1 MGAVS
6 CIYNKL
12 KLSTIRFTAI
22 SLIALIL
29 GGCATYYQQSM
40 SFQQD
45 FAKGDL
51 DKAQSFLE
59 HHKKAAEKKDRLLYF
74 LDRGVVEQMLGN
86 YIESNNYFEK
96 AYLFSQDYRK
106 NFSSDLVEYVAN
118 PMLKPYVGEQ
128 FELILLH
135 FYKAMNYLQLSQLD
149 EALVEVRR
157 VNVKLNMLN
166 DKYEGKRNRYK
177 EDAFAHNLMGII
189 YEAKGDVNNAFIA
202 YRNAYNV
209 YENYYDTLFQTS
221 VPEQLK
227 VDLVRTAA
235 LNGFNAEQELYEDK
249 FNLKYTPEEYLKSEL
264 IFFWLNGLGPVK
276 SEFSLNLTAVKGQG
290 GAVTFAND
298 QEGFTVPYFSSSS
311 NNSSGTELGDLK
323 VVRIAIPKYLK
334 REPLISEAYL
344 NIDGSSYALQKAENI
359 NAIAISTLQD
369 RMFREISKAIGRLA
383 VKQASELALREQ
395 NDDLGALL
403 SAINAA
409 TEKADTRNWQTLPHS
424 IYYQR
429 LPLNS
434 DSAGVQLITNGN
446 QIIEDTLSFNIKSR
460 PGETVFRMYHS
471 LESTAPVEQ

>member
-1 MGAVS
+1 MLSSAYCCS
-6 CIYNKL
+6 FNCYDSWWLCHLLSAKYE
-12 KLSTIRFTAI
+12 LSTRF
-22 SLIALIL
+22 
-29 GGCATYYQQSM
+29 C
-40 SFQQD
+40 
-45 FAKGDL
+45 
-51 DKAQSFLE
+51 
-59 HHKKAAEKKDRLLYF
+59 KDRLLYF
-74 LDRGVVEQMLGN
+74 FDRGVVEQMLGN
-86 YIESNNYFEK
+86 YSESNLYFEK
-96 AYLFSQDYRK
+96 AYLFTQDYRK
-106 NFSSDLVEYVAN
+106 NFSSDVVEFVAN
-118 PMLKPYVGEQ
+118 PMLKPYTGEE

-135 FYKAMNYLQLSQLD
+135 FYKAMNYIQLRQLD
-149 EALVEVRR
+149 EALIEVRR

-189 YEAKGDVNNAFIA
+189 YDAKGDVNNAFIA

-209 YENYYDTLFQTS
+209 YENYYDSLFQTS

-227 VDLVRTAA
+227 LDLIRTAA
-235 LNGFNAEQELYEDK
+235 LNGFYNEQHLFETK
-249 FNLKYTPEEYLKSEL
+249 FNLKYKASVPRSEL

-298 QEGFTVPYFSSSS
+298 QEGITAPYFSSSS
-311 NNSSGTELGDLK
+311 NNSSGSELGDLK

-344 NIDGSSYALQKAENI
+344 NVDGSSYSMQKAENI

-369 RMFREISKAIGRLA
+369 RMFREISKSIARLA

-403 SAINAA
+403 SVINAA

-429 LPLNS
+429 LPLSS
-434 DSAGVQLITNGN
+434 DSSEVQFITNGN
-446 QIIEDTLSFNIKSR
+446 QIDGDTLTFKIKSK
-460 PGETVFRMYHS
+460 PGETIFRMYHS
-471 LESTAPVEQ
+471 LESTGPIKQ

>member
-1 MGAVS
+1 MGTVS
-6 CIYNKL
+6 CIYKSL
-12 KLSTIRFTAI
+12 KSSFAKISAI
-22 SLIALIL
+22 SFLALVL
-29 GGCATYYQQSM
+29 VSCATYYQQSM

-45 FAKGDL
+45 FARGDL
-51 DKAQSFLE
+51 EKAQSFLE

-86 YIESNNYFEK
+86 YAESNIYFEK
-96 AYLFSQDYRK
+96 AYIFSQDYRK
-106 NFSSDLVEYVAN
+106 NFSSDLLEFVAN
-118 PMLKPYVGEQ
+118 PMLKPYAGEQ

-135 FYKAMNYLQLSQLD
+135 FYKAINFIQLDQLD

-157 VNVKLNMLN
+157 VNIKLNMLN

-227 VDLVRTAA
+227 LDLIRTAA
-235 LNGFNAEQELYEDK
+235 MNGFYNEQSLYETK
-249 FNLKYTPEEYLKSEL
+249 FNLKYDRESAPRSEL

-298 QEGFTVPYFSSSS
+298 QEGITVPYFSSSA
-311 NNSSGTELGDLK
+311 NNSSGSDLGDLK
-323 VVRIAIPKYLK
+323 VVRVAIPKYLK
-334 REPLISEAYL
+334 REPLVSEAYL
-344 NIDGSSYALQKAENI
+344 ILDGRSYVMQKAENV

-369 RMFREISKAIGRLA
+369 RMFREISKAIARLA
-383 VKQASELALREQ
+383 VKQASELAMREE
-395 NDDLGALL
+395 NEDLGALL
-403 SAINAA
+403 SVLNAA

-429 LPLNS
+429 IPLKS
-434 DSAGVQLITNGN
+434 DSTEVQFITKGN
-446 QIIEDTLSFNIKSR
+446 QIDEQSLSFKVKSK
-460 PGETVFRMYHS
+460 PGETVFRIYHS
-471 LESTAPVEQ
+471 LESTGPIEQ